1 MPEKW
6 MNEQALCSGVETRE
20 PHYWFDANRFVST
33 FEINWKQI
41 GTDNLCDDFGERA
54 QVDPRNLYFEN
65 DPDR

>member
-6 MNEQALCSGVETRE
+6 MNEQAICSGVETRE